1 MVCSSTVHFCICL
14 STSRVRTHFLITACL
29 LFGSPAVWVSWSTGS
44 ELGVLK
50 WRFQSRDESLV
61 PLAINCWPS
70 ASGSESY
77 VNIEYESGV
86 DYDLQNVVIAIPLP
100 HMSHA
105 PTVNQASGKL
115 QSRYVYVLLECQ
127 GYEPAGSKLYLLL
140 MIVQLCGSHA

>member
-1 MVCSSTVHFCICL
+1 MGHVC
-14 STSRVRTHFLITACL
+14 RKNL
-29 LFGSPAVWVSWSTGS
+29 LTQLAVCYAWCRAGS

-50 WRFQSRDESLV
+50 WRFQSKDESLV

-105 PTVNQASGKL
+105 PAVNQVS
-115 QSRYVYVLLECQ
+115 C
-127 GYEPAGSKLYLLL
+127 
-140 MIVQLCGSHA
+140 